1 MKAREKQAKMYD
13 IIYKTP
19 KYWYHTRCVIFVYSI
34 SFLLFMGKCKSK
46 DDTVV
51 NQSEPLLRCHLSSLT
66 FEGLDMH
73 EHMIHYLTQTSC
85 VVYFARYKNVM
96 HYVQHILHPDFG
108 AAFFRSSFQI
118 VK

>member
-1 MKAREKQAKMYD
+1 
-13 IIYKTP
+13 
-19 KYWYHTRCVIFVYSI
+19 
-34 SFLLFMGKCKSK
+34 MGKCKSK

-85 VVYFARYKNVM
+85 LVYSARYKFVM
-96 HYVQHILHPDFG
+96 HYVQNILDQDFKLESLDYP
-108 AAFFRSSFQI
+108 FEVLI
-118 VK
+118 K